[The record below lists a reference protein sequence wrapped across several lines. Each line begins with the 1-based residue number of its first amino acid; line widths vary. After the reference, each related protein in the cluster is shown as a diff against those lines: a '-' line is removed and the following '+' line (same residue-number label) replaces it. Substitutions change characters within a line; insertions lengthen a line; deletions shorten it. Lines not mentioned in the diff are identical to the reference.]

1 MTSTVEPTP
10 VSMDALPAGTVFS
23 VDVEKRVIRGRAVP
37 YGVVGVKAGR
47 KWQFAKGTVRPKDGM
62 KVKGWALHDQT
73 HAHSVVTEWDDNDEG
88 LDVAF
93 SVAKT
98 PEGDRALAQAESG
111 VWDGLSI
118 GPSEG
123 AKFALRDGVHHA
135 VDVPI
140 HEISLTPAPVFGGAR
155 VSSVTFDAI
164 TTEGT
169 TMTET
174 TTTEVEGQQAPDFS
188 AITEAIEKGFAA
200 LGVDP
205 ANPQGG
211 PVVIPAAASLE
222 INEES
227 PYRFDGLPG
236 EHDFSSDII
245 NYGRDGD
252 GESGERVMTFLA
264 EAFSPVAFD
273 VSTGNVAAVNPTRN
287 RPDMYVDERRFRTPL
302 YDAIHKGAITD
313 NTPFRFPKFKTAAD
327 LVKDHTEGQEPT
339 SGTFE
344 VDGQTVTPSAVSG
357 KVPINREVW
366 DQGGNPQV
374 SGLIWRKMV
383 EEYFTALEAK
393 AYTLLNGLT
402 VPAGQVHTITTG
414 ATDDDLVNE
423 VEGVVVDLQFV
434 KGGNTIDFTGT
445 HANLYKGLAKAVD
458 ATGRKL
464 LSLYGSTNANGQA
477 RARFASL
484 DVAGMEFAP
493 APSLGTASTAT
504 GKSYMLDTATV
515 HLWNSAPQR
524 LQFETRVAQI
534 DLGIWGY
541 VATAVT
547 DMAGVHRLDFDP
559 TA

>member
-1 MTSTVEPTP
+1 MTEPTA

-23 VDVEKRVIRGRAVP
+23 VDVEKRIIRGRAVP

-47 KWQFAKGTVRPKDGM
+47 RWQFAKGTVRPKDGM

-93 SVAKT
+93 TVART
-98 PEGDRALAQAESG
+98 PEGDRALAQADSG

-123 AKFALRDGVHHA
+123 AKFQLRDGVHHA

-169 TMTET
+169 TMPETET
-174 TTTEVEGQQAPDFS
+174 VEEQTGAVDFS
-188 AITEAIEKGFAA
+188 AITEAISAGFAA

-205 ANPQGG
+205 ASPQGG
-211 PVVIPAAASLE
+211 PVVIPAGSTVE
-222 INEES
+222 VNEES
-227 PYRFDGLPG
+227 PYRFDGLSG
-236 EHDFSSDII
+236 EHDFSGDII
-245 NYGRDGD
+245 AFGRDRD
-252 GESGERVMTFLA
+252 SEAGERLH
-264 EAFSPVAFD
+264 AFMADAFAPVAFD
-273 VSTGNVAAVNPTRN
+273 VSSGNVVAVNPARQ

-313 NTPFRFPKFKTAAD
+313 NTPFIVPKFKSAAD
-327 LVKDHTEGQEPT
+327 LVDDHTEGVEPD
-339 SGTFE
+339 SGSFE
-344 VDGQTVTPSAVSG
+344 VESQTITPSPVSG
-357 KVPINREVW
+357 KVPITREVW

-383 EEYFTALEAK
+383 EEYYTALEGK
-393 AYTLLNGLT
+393 AYSLLNGFT
-402 VPAGQVHTITTG
+402 VPAGQVHAITTG

-423 VEGVVVDLQFV
+423 VEGVVVDLQFIA
-434 KGGNTIDFTGT
+434 GGNTIDFTGA
-445 HANLYKGLAKAVD
+445 HANLYRALAKAVD
-458 ATGRKL
+458 STGRKL

-504 GKSYMLDTATV
+504 GKSYMLDTGVV

-524 LQFETRVAQI
+524 LQFETRVSHI

-547 DMAGVHRLDFDP
+547 DKAGVHRLDFDP
-559 TA
+559 AA